1 MKHIIAAGQTSELR
15 LQNRRYRMREGPMQ
29 RLKLCAAI
37 LLPAMLAAC
46 AGRETPKTVTDTS
59 CTAFKAL
66 SFSVQGRATET
77 ADNLYDTPQT
87 IGDIIEH
94 NARWDAL
101 CAKGN

>member
-1 MKHIIAAGQTSELR
+1 ML
-15 LQNRRYRMREGPMQ
+15 P
-29 RLKLCAAI
+29 KLCAAI
-37 LLPAMLAAC
+37 LPLAMLAAC

-66 SFSVQGRATET
+66 SFSYPGTTSVET
-77 ADNLYDTPQT
+77 AANTYDTPQT
-87 IGDIIEH
+87 IGEIIDH